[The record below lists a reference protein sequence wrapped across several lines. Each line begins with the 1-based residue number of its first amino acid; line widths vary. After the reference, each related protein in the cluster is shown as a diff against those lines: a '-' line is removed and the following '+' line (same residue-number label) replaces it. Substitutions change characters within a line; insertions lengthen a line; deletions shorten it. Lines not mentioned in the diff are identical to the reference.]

1 MAMVDIETWIEN
13 YKALIQDRFGDRVWF
28 VGLQGSY
35 ARGEATDDSDI
46 DVVIIL
52 DELSASD
59 IQLYNRL
66 LDELPHR
73 DLICGFLSGR
83 EELQKWAPTD
93 LFQFYNDT
101 VPIKGCLDE
110 LLASIDDAVV
120 KRAIQM
126 SVCNLYHACVHNMLH
141 EKSDSILS
149 SLYKSATF
157 VVQAIVYLETGTYL
171 RKQTELLN
179 VVSLE
184 ERKIL
189 EAFARIK
196 QTGINDFQN
205 DSELLFVWLQT
216 WIKKLV

>member
-1 MAMVDIETWIEN
+1 MVNIEQWVKNFNEQIH
-13 YKALIQDRFGDRVWF
+13 KRFRERVWF

-35 ARGEATDDSDI
+35 ARGEATDESDI
-46 DVVIIL
+46 DVVVIL

-59 IQLYNRL
+59 IQLYNRI

-73 DLICGFLSGR
+73 ELLCGFLSGR

-141 EKSDSILS
+141 EKSESILS

-157 VVQAIVYLETGTYL
+157 VVQAIVYRETGTYL

-184 ERKIL
+184 ERQIL

>member
-1 MAMVDIETWIEN
+1 MVDIETWIEN
-13 YKALIQDRFGDRVWF
+13 YKALIQERFGDRVWF

-83 EELQKWAPTD
+83 EELQKWAPSD
-93 LFQFYNDT
+93 LFQFFYDT
-101 VPIKGCLDE
+101 VPIIGSLDE
-110 LLASIDDAVV
+110 LLVSIDDAAIN
-120 KRAIQM
+120 RAIKIGL
-126 SVCNLYHACVHNMLH
+126 CNLYHACVHNMLH
-141 EKSDSILS
+141 EKSESILLG
-149 SLYKSATF
+149 LYKSVTF

-171 RKQTELLN
+171 RKRTELLN
-179 VVSLE
+179 LASVK
-184 ERKIL
+184 EREIL